1 MAEGQEWQPSVTP
14 KLEDYQDHSTSCS
27 CSKYTQIENKVKDRL
42 KPLKGKVKDKPEA
55 TKDDKETKENE

>member
-1 MAEGQEWQPSVTP
+1 MTP